1 MQLTLVLANGKKTN
15 DDTIRQQVE
24 YIVKRGLDSTR
35 GKAWKCQIAEGKPPH
50 QKEGLWVFTYVLTF
64 EKVDGYRGDSDK
76 RFDEIK
82 EMIAQTGAGTKFGE
96 YPWKVETSAAPVVI
110 IDKTDEPLAPVKA
123 TASPITVSAKPAPVE
138 QKPSPVEQKP
148 APKEEDEDDD
158 VDDTPVKAALTG
170 KPAPV
175 KSQKPLTPRKLR
187 KMLARTSLRDVVMA
201 LLETMSWDRLMLEM
215 ANTAHMRSSG
225 MPRKS
230 PKAKMWIS
238 RGRVFHRAMDE
249 QILSKVKGGIF
260 KITRRDIYE
269 CKCKKRFLV
278 DPGREKNIKFDIGQ
292 CEYVVTCPHCGKHED
307 LKKANEVFKKLETK
321 E

>member
-1 MQLTLVLANGKKTN
+1 MQLTLVRANGKKTN

-35 GKAWKCQIAEGKPPH
+35 GKAWKCQFAEGKPPH

-96 YPWKVETSAAPVVI
+96 YPWKLDNSATPVPAPAPVGVTI
-110 IDKTDEPLAPVKA
+110 VEPPTIKA
-123 TASPITVSAKPAPVE
+123 TASPIITSTKVVEKPVPVE
-138 QKPSPVEQKP
+138 PE
-148 APKEEDEDDD
+148 EEDEDED

-170 KPAPV
+170 TAAPV
-175 KSQKPLTPRKLR
+175 KPQKPLTPKKLR
-187 KMLARTSLRDVVMA
+187 KILARSSVRDVV
-201 LLETMSWDRLMLEM
+201 LTLFDSVSWDRLMLEM
-215 ANTAHMRSSG
+215 ANLAHGRSAG

-230 PKAKMWIS
+230 AKAKMWIS

-269 CKCKKRFLV
+269 CKCKKRFVV
-278 DPGREKNIKFDIGQ
+278 DPAREKNIKFDIGQ
-292 CEYVVTCPHCGKHED
+292 CEYVVTCPHCGKQED
-307 LKKANEVFKKLETK
+307 VKKAREVFKKLESK